1 MGNRAAES
9 ILHGIVAAIVVIV
22 LLRVQRIRVPDT
34 RLRFWLLATGLP
46 LAVTPLYWWL
56 APWRHGERFRDDWS
70 LFSASHLAPYT
81 FHGVALASAVALL
94 LALAGTALLL
104 RDVLPFVLDLARGR
118 AAKRAVLEPTVSLVS
133 AAARAAAALGIAV
146 PRLTVLPSKHPILI
160 CRGLRR
166 PSIVVSDGL
175 CRMLTPD
182 ELQASIAHEM
192 AHAKHRDPVL
202 GWGLMVMRAL
212 SFFNPA
218 VQLTARAA
226 ALEVERRADQAA
238 ARIVGGADSVV
249 QSLRKLSG
257 IDGVG
262 PFPTEARTWH
272 GFRLAAIEARCQAL
286 LHEERTAGEAQPAWI
301 LPATAIGLGVILFLT
316 VA

>member
-1 MGNRAAES
+1 MGNQAAES
-9 ILHGIVAAIVVIV
+9 ILHGIVAAIVVMV
-22 LLRVQRIRVPDT
+22 LMRAQRIRVPDT

-46 LAVTPLYWWL
+46 LSATPLYWWL
-56 APWRHGERFRDDWS
+56 APWRHSERFRDDWS

-81 FHGVALASAVALL
+81 FHGVALSSTVALL
-94 LALAGTALLL
+94 LALAGTLLYL
-104 RDVLPFVLDLARGR
+104 RDLVPFALDFLRGR
-118 AAKRAVLEPTVSLVS
+118 ATRRAVIEPPTILVS
-133 AAARAAAALGIAV
+133 ATSRAAAALGIAV

-166 PSIVVSDGL
+166 PNIVVSSGL
-175 CRMLTPD
+175 CQMLAPD

-202 GWGLMVMRAL
+202 GWGLMVMRGLA
-212 SFFNPA
+212 FFNPA
-218 VQLTARAA
+218 VQLAARAA

-238 ARIVGGADSVV
+238 ARIVGSADAVV

-257 IDGVG
+257 SDGARL
-262 PFPTEARTWH
+262 FPSEARTWH
-272 GFRLAAIEARCQAL
+272 GFRLAAIEVRCQAL
-286 LHEERTAGEAQPAWI
+286 LHEQGTAGEVQPAWI
-301 LPATAIGLGVILFLT
+301 LPATAIGLGVILFMT